1 VAVLRVEAPAA
12 DIATP
17 DKRRS
22 QRRALT
28 EVPAI
33 AEVRVQSREVE
44 VIDVSAGGLLICGRV
59 RLPPGARSQLDII
72 RLDGPLR
79 VHGRVLRSEVAAIS
93 KGVIHY
99 RSAIAFERPLEFID
113 EQPSKPASAAP
124 EADDLGDVIVCYI
137 ADDSGLEQHL
147 ALNGW

>member
-1 VAVLRVEAPAA
+1 VAVLRVETPAA
-12 DIATP
+12 DINTP

-28 EVPAI
+28 QVPAI
-33 AEVRVQSREVE
+33 AEVRVQSQEVE
-44 VIDVSAGGLLICGRV
+44 VIDVSAGGLLICGRL
-59 RLPPGARSQLDII
+59 RLTPGARSQLDII
-72 RLDGPLR
+72 RIDGPLR

-93 KGVIHY
+93 GGVIHY

-113 EQPSKPASAAP
+113 EEKPAFVAP
-124 EADDLGDVIVCYI
+124 EANDLGDVIVCYI